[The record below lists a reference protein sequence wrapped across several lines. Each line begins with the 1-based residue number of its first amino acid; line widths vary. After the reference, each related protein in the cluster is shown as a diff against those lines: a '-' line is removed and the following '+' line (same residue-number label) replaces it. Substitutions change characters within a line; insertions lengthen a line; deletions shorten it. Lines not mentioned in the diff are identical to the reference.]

1 MFDIF
6 VNNYFVF
13 FIFIMIIYYS
23 FIFYLKDTTNKL
35 IINIMFFLNIFE
47 FLLFLNG
54 AYFTSFLYLLNFI
67 LYSFYTIKT
76 KKLIVVSNF
85 ILIISYFIFNKIDVF
100 FSYIVFLVAIEL
112 HSYLNNPKYDNNIRV
127 VLYIF
132 LIISLLVD
140 KLYIGNTFF
149 TLFYFIYLICDFYI
163 KDELT
168 DTLNRK
174 PLKRDLNKNK
184 NQINAIISIDLN
196 NLKIIN
202 DTLGH
207 YEGDKAI
214 LTLVELIKEMIL
226 KDMRLYRVGGDEFL
240 IVCYNT
246 NKLEIEEFVKK
257 LKERMNETKYSC
269 AIGVA
274 YKEKNLS
281 LSDLT
286 KIADEAMYEDKKH
299 YKKVR

>member
-1 MFDIF
+1 MNINNFFKTLEYLQEEFIPK
-6 VNNYFVF
+6 NNYPKNAIFSNTYKDLDYVLSNNLLKSCNDKYLVF
-13 FIFIMIIYYS
+13 YKENNVLDCIGIDQELNYI
-23 FIFYLKDTTNKL
+23 NKL
-35 IINIMFFLNIFE
+35 N
-47 FLLFLNG
+47 
-54 AYFTSFLYLLNFI
+54 S
-67 LYSFYTIKT
+67 IK
-76 KKLIVVSNF
+76 
-85 ILIISYFIFNKIDVF
+85 
-100 FSYIVFLVAIEL
+100 IEIPC
-112 HSYLNNPKYDNNIRV
+112 S
-127 VLYIF
+127 
-132 LIISLLVD
+132 
-140 KLYIGNTFF
+140 
-149 TLFYFIYLICDFYI
+149 
-163 KDELT
+163 
-168 DTLNRK
+168 
-174 PLKRDLNKNK
+174 LKRDLNKNR

-214 LTLVELIKEMIL
+214 LTLVELIKEIIL
-226 KDMRLYRVGGDEFL
+226 KDMCLYRVGGDEFL

-281 LSDLT
+281 LNDLT